1 MENQITAP
9 GFVDQV
15 LTPILVGGAEDI
27 SSWPISS
34 KVKSLL
40 RRAGVETLSGLPEF
54 LDDLKAIKGLGP
66 KGISEIREWVFQKF
80 KRTFKPRPKV
90 KKKVIRNYKECRL
103 VIDHFLPGPK
113 NWAQQMKLADTLIE
127 KYGHELLLKV
137 TPNPKVFSLKWFI
150 SEWGDKYI
158 RQFMSARV
166 IPDVP
171 VEEPEVEPCEFVPST
186 SKPLGLKDFLKL

>member
-1 MENQITAP
+1 MP
-9 GFVDQV
+9 RLVDQI
-15 LTPILVGGAEDI
+15 LTPLYADRVEDI
-27 SSWPISS
+27 SNWPISL
-34 KVKSLL
+34 KS
-40 RRAGVETLSGLPEF
+40 RSTLQKSGIKELWDLPEF

-66 KGISEIREWVFQKF
+66 KGVSEIREWVFQKF

-113 NWAQQMKLADTLIE
+113 NWGQQMKFADTLVE
-127 KYGHELLLKV
+127 KYGLELLLKV

-171 VEEPEVEPCEFVPST
+171 VEEPEAEPCEFVPST